1 MWCAGLPHLV
11 AAPDLLTARRIDD
24 RQIGHGNLIAGYRLD
39 RHRLHPCNRPGERH
53 PAGDRRRHDLT
64 THGGIVDSPV
74 AGVTTRRCVAGDDGP
89 VDRRAEAHGCDGKC
103 NEHLPTANV
112 RLSGFRF
119 QGFAPNFEIEKRREM
134 TAARIG
140 LMGFGRIG
148 RNVFRLLHDRDDLD
162 IVAIAD
168 IAKPEALT
176 YLLKYDSI
184 YGRFPVDVEYHDG
197 SLQYGSKT
205 VSFKDSRAPADTDW
219 GSLDVDIVLETTS
232 RYRTRESL
240 QGHLDSGASKVVLT
254 SSPEKP
260 GEIPLVLCGIND
272 DVLDSGPEIVAL
284 GSNTSNAAAPI
295 LSILDE
301 AFGLDRV
308 YMTVVKAMSNAG
320 RLADVPTDA
329 YRTSRAAGENII
341 PAETNSAEIITQA
354 LPDLA
359 GKLMV
364 TALNVPVPDGSTID
378 MVAETS
384 QPVTADEV
392 NDRIKGEVAS
402 KYSHVIEFVA
412 DPIVSSDVRLN
423 SHSGIYDSLATM
435 VTGDNLLK
443 TITWFNNGWGYSHRV
458 VEVAAVVAAG
468 GGSQ

>member
-1 MWCAGLPHLV
+1 MANATIISPAL
-11 AAPDLLTARRIDD
+11 
-24 RQIGHGNLIAGYRLD
+24 NLRF
-39 RHRLHPCNRPGERH
+39 
-53 PAGDRRRHDLT
+53 
-64 THGGIVDSPV
+64 
-74 AGVTTRRCVAGDDGP
+74 
-89 VDRRAEAHGCDGKC
+89 
-103 NEHLPTANV
+103 
-112 RLSGFRF
+112 SGFRF
-119 QGFAPNFEIEKRREM
+119 QGFAPNFELEKRREM

-148 RNVFRLLHDRDDLD
+148 RNVFRLLHDRDDMD

-168 IAKPEALT
+168 IAEPSALT

-184 YGRFPVDVEYHDG
+184 YGRFPVEVEYRDG
-197 SLQYGSKT
+197 NLQYGAKR
-205 VSFKDSRAPADTDW
+205 VSFTDSRTPADTDW
-219 GSLDVDIVLETTS
+219 GALDVDIVLETTS
-232 RYRTRESL
+232 RYRTKDSL
-240 QGHLDSGASKVVLT
+240 QGHLDSGAASVVLT
-254 SSPEKP
+254 SSPETP
-260 GEIPLVLCGIND
+260 GEIPLLLRGIND
-272 DVLDSGPEIVAL
+272 EILDSSPDIVAL

-301 AFGLDRV
+301 AFGLNRV

-341 PAETNSAEIITQA
+341 PAETNSAEIITQV
-354 LPDLA
+354 LPGLK

-364 TALNVPVPDGSTID
+364 SALNVPVPDGSTID

-384 QPVTADEV
+384 RPVDAGEV

-402 KYSHVIEFVA
+402 KYGEIIEFVA

-435 VTGDNLLK
+435 VTGNNLLK

-458 VEVAAVVAAG
+458 VEVAASVAAK